1 MFQELWPRLLYLS
14 KLWSRFD
21 RSLTEIWSKIRL
33 SNQNKLKPVSS
44 MLVIC
49 QELQLW
55 KQLRKHQ
62 SGGIFFYKKVT
73 RELIKPSTYNIWKE
87 RFSKMFMGII
97 VSSTIGFGSIN
108 VVGDQVSQIM
118 EFVNAIFC
126 STSVC
131 VQKSQFE
138 AKNI

>member
-1 MFQELWPRLLYLS
+1 MFQELRPRLLYLS

-21 RSLTEIWSKIRL
+21 RSMTEIWSKIRL

-44 MLVIC
+44 MLVIS

-62 SGGIFFYKKVT
+62 SGGIKKKVT
-73 RELIKPSTYNIWKE
+73 SELIKSSTYNIWKE

-97 VSSTIGFGSIN
+97 VSTTIGFGSIN

-131 VQKSQFE
+131 VQKTQFE